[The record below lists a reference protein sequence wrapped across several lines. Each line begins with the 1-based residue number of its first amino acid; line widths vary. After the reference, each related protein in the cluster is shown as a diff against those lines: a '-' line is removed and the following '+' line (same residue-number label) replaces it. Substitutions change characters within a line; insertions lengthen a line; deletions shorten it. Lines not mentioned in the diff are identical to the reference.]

1 MQPAPPSESNVR
13 LMKVMK
19 APPEQ
24 LALIDRVLAGEK
36 PFPHHHSTDG
46 PLVMRFA
53 AAAKYLGVHRGTI
66 AKMVMEGRLKAIEV
80 VSGCYRIRRRD
91 IERFVAGY
99 GKEKT

>member
-1 MQPAPPSESNVR
+1 
-13 LMKVMK
+13 MKVMK

-24 LALIDRVLAGEK
+24 LVLIDRVLAGEK

-66 AKMVMEGRLKAIEV
+66 TKMVTDGRLKAIEV
-80 VSGCYRIRRRD
+80 VAGCYRIRRREID
-91 IERFVAGY
+91 RFVAG
-99 GKEKT
+99 KEKT